1 MQIPKKCG
9 ISTRYFV
16 YIIFAILQN
25 LNCLYVHVSVL
36 LKYMNCDWQNIH
48 VLILE
53 IIFRVHTEKE
63 VQKSLKEKKYCKMN
77 YVTVKTFQNYTK
89 SIRKSSKKFGGLYDA
104 SKWLF
109 LCKNPKKKWQHDL
122 RGNHKLRLQERGHST
137 KCQWYTLYTAFK
149 KANRI
154 NT

>member
-1 MQIPKKCG
+1 MWYFYSIFCLYYFCNSAKSKLFICTCFSFTLKVYELWLTKYSRFDFRNYFSCAHWEGSPKK
-9 ISTRYFV
+9 SKR
-16 YIIFAILQN
+16 
-25 LNCLYVHVSVL
+25 
-36 LKYMNCDWQNIH
+36 
-48 VLILE
+48 
-53 IIFRVHTEKE
+53 
-63 VQKSLKEKKYCKMN
+63 KKYCKMN

-122 RGNHKLRLQERGHST
+122 RVNHKLRLQERGRGHST